1 MRRLKNGKS
10 VLGALK
16 PTMLRRALPFL
27 AAPLLALL
35 NACVRVGQLPR
46 TWAVSALVPICKPGA
61 DCLTPAG
68 YRGIAL
74 GTLPAKL
81 FGGMLAY
88 GTKQVWSPP
97 CWPLH
102 QAMCCWQPRLVH
114 ALICLFGH
122 MPVTPDCGTCVL
134 CLTVVQLCGMAG
146 AGGEN
151 MHSNLLSP
159 TSGWV
164 HRPNVE

>member
-1 MRRLKNGKS
+1 M
-10 VLGALK
+10 AL
-16 PTMLRRALPFL
+16 T
-27 AAPLLALL
+27 
-35 NACVRVGQLPR
+35 
-46 TWAVSALVPICKPGA
+46 S
-61 DCLTPAG
+61 TPADTG
-68 YRGIAL
+68 TVLTKMHHCLQTPTAWILHSMMGFKRTMNSACTARGTPVANQSW
-74 GTLPAKL
+74 TR
-81 FGGMLAY
+81 FWCY
-88 GTKQVWSPP
+88 GTKKVWSPP

-102 QAMCCWQPRLVH
+102 QALCCWQPRLVH

-134 CLTVVQLCGMAG
+134 CLTVVQLCGLAG